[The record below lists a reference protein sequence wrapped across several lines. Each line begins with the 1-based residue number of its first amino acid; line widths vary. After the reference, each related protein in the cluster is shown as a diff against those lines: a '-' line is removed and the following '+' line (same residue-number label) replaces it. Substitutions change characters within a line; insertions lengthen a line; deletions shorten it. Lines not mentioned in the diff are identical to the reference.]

1 MATKRKTRNAKG
13 DKPLKQ
19 KKKKAHRPPRSKA
32 AKATTKTAAP
42 PTPSQVPLNSPIDV
56 RREQA
61 KVYRE
66 ARGGAI
72 DSNKAGK
79 LVWMLGEIRR
89 TIETED
95 LETKL
100 REIEKAAAA
109 QGITK

>member
-1 MATKRKTRNAKG
+1 MKRKKKG
-13 DKPLKQ
+13 ANP
-19 KKKKAHRPPRSKA
+19 PPRSKA
-32 AKATTKTAAP
+32 AKAAKKGAST